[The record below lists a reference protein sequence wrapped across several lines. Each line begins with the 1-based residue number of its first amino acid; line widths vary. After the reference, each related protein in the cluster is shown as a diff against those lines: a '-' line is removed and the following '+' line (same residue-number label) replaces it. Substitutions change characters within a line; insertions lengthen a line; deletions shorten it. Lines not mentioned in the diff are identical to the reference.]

1 MTDVARLEVKGL
13 SMCSEIESLQRELKI
28 ANQKIK
34 ELQKQLN
41 YATEFDEQDIREF
54 NEEERKRSIER
65 AKANNVHS

>member
-1 MTDVARLEVKGL
+1 MTDVARLEVKVM
-13 SMCSEIESLQRELKI
+13 SMSGEIESLQRELKI

>member
-1 MTDVARLEVKGL
+1 MTDVARLEVKVM
-13 SMCSEIESLQRELKI
+13 SMCGEIENLQRELKI
-28 ANQKIK
+28 ANQKITD
-34 ELQKQLN
+34 LQKQLN

>member
-1 MTDVARLEVKGL
+1 MTDVARLEVKVM
-13 SMCSEIESLQRELKI
+13 SMCGEIENLQRELKI
-28 ANQKIK
+28 ANQKIT

-54 NEEERKRSIER
+54 NEEERKRSIEK

>member
-1 MTDVARLEVKGL
+1 MTDVARLEVKVM
-13 SMCSEIESLQRELKI
+13 SMCGEIENLQQELKI
-28 ANQKIK
+28 ANEKIT

-54 NEEERKRSIER
+54 NDEERKRSIER

>member
-1 MTDVARLEVKGL
+1 MTDVARLEVKVM

-28 ANQKIK
+28 ANEKIK

-54 NEEERKRSIER
+54 NDEERKRSIER

>member
-1 MTDVARLEVKGL
+1 M
-13 SMCSEIESLQRELKI
+13 SMCGEIENLQRELKI
-28 ANQKIK
+28 ANQKITD
-34 ELQKQLN
+34 LQKQLN

>member
-1 MTDVARLEVKGL
+1 MTDVARLEVKVM

-54 NEEERKRSIER
+54 NDEERKRSIER

>member
-1 MTDVARLEVKGL
+1 MTDVARLEVKVM
-13 SMCSEIESLQRELKI
+13 SMCGEIESLQRELKI

-54 NEEERKRSIER
+54 NDEERKRSIER

>member
-1 MTDVARLEVKGL
+1 MTDVARLEVKVM
-13 SMCSEIESLQRELKI
+13 SMSGEIESLQRELKI

-54 NEEERKRSIER
+54 NDEERKRSIER

>member
-1 MTDVARLEVKGL
+1 MTDVARLEVKVM
-13 SMCSEIESLQRELKI
+13 SMCGEIENLQQELKI
-28 ANQKIK
+28 ANEKIT

>member
-1 MTDVARLEVKGL
+1 MTDVARLEVKVM
-13 SMCSEIESLQRELKI
+13 SMCGEIENLQRELKI
-28 ANQKIK
+28 ANEKIT

-65 AKANNVHS
+65 AKVNNVHS

>member
-1 MTDVARLEVKGL
+1 MTDVARLEVKVM
-13 SMCSEIESLQRELKI
+13 SMCGEIENLQRELKI
-28 ANQKIK
+28 ANQKII

-54 NEEERKRSIER
+54 NDEERKRSIER

>member
-1 MTDVARLEVKGL
+1 MTDVARLEVKVM
-13 SMCSEIESLQRELKI
+13 SMCGEIENLQRELKI
-28 ANQKIK
+28 ANQKIT

-65 AKANNVHS
+65 AKSNNVHS

>member
-1 MTDVARLEVKGL
+1 MTDVARLEVKVM
-13 SMCSEIESLQRELKI
+13 SMCGEIENLQRELKI
-28 ANQKIK
+28 ANQKIT

-54 NEEERKRSIER
+54 NDEERKRSIER

>member
-1 MTDVARLEVKGL
+1 MTDVARLEVKVM
-13 SMCSEIESLQRELKI
+13 SMCGEIENLQRELKI
-28 ANQKIK
+28 ANEKIT
-34 ELQKQLN
+34 ELQRQLN

>member
-1 MTDVARLEVKGL
+1 MTDVARLEVKVM
-13 SMCSEIESLQRELKI
+13 SMCSEIESLQRELMI
-28 ANQKIK
+28 ANEKIK

-54 NEEERKRSIER
+54 NDEERKRSIER

>member
-1 MTDVARLEVKGL
+1 MTDVARLEVKVM
-13 SMCSEIESLQRELKI
+13 SMCGEIENLQRELKI
-28 ANQKIK
+28 ANEKIT

-54 NEEERKRSIER
+54 DEEERKRSIER

>member
-1 MTDVARLEVKGL
+1 MTDVARLEVKVM
-13 SMCSEIESLQRELKI
+13 SMCGEIENLQRELKI
-28 ANQKIK
+28 ANEKIT

>member
-1 MTDVARLEVKGL
+1 MTDVARLEVKVM
-13 SMCSEIESLQRELKI
+13 SMCGEIENLQRELKI

-54 NEEERKRSIER
+54 NDEERKRSIER

>member
-1 MTDVARLEVKGL
+1 MTDVARLEVKVM
-13 SMCSEIESLQRELKI
+13 SMCGEIENLQQELKI
-28 ANQKIK
+28 ANEKIT

-65 AKANNVHS
+65 AKVNNVHS

>member
-1 MTDVARLEVKGL
+1 MTDVARLEVKVM
-13 SMCSEIESLQRELKI
+13 SMCGEIENLQRELKI
-28 ANQKIK
+28 ANEKIK

-54 NEEERKRSIER
+54 NDEERKRSIER

>member
-1 MTDVARLEVKGL
+1 MTDVARLEVKVMRMSG
-13 SMCSEIESLQRELKI
+13 EIESLQRELKI

-54 NEEERKRSIER
+54 NDEERKRSIER

>member
-1 MTDVARLEVKGL
+1 MTDVARLEVKVM
-13 SMCSEIESLQRELKI
+13 SMCGEIESLQRELKI

>member
-1 MTDVARLEVKGL
+1 MTDVARIEVKVM
-13 SMCSEIESLQRELKI
+13 SMCGEIENLQRELKI
-28 ANQKIK
+28 ANQKIT

-54 NEEERKRSIER
+54 NDEERKRSIER

>member
-1 MTDVARLEVKGL
+1 MTDVARLEVKVM

>member
-1 MTDVARLEVKGL
+1 MTDVARLEVKVM

-54 NEEERKRSIER
+54 NDEERKRSIER
-65 AKANNVHS
+65 AKVNNVHS

>member
-1 MTDVARLEVKGL
+1 MTDVARLEVKVM
-13 SMCSEIESLQRELKI
+13 SMCGEIENLQRELKI
-28 ANQKIK
+28 ANQKIT

>member
-1 MTDVARLEVKGL
+1 MTDVARLEVKVM
-13 SMCSEIESLQRELKI
+13 SMCGEIENLQRELKI
-28 ANQKIK
+28 ANEKIT

-54 NEEERKRSIER
+54 NDEERKRSIER

>member
-1 MTDVARLEVKGL
+1 MTDVARLEVKVM

-54 NEEERKRSIER
+54 DEEERKRSIER
-65 AKANNVHS
+65 AKVNNVHN

>member
-1 MTDVARLEVKGL
+1 MTDVARLEVKVM
-13 SMCSEIESLQRELKI
+13 SMCGEIENLQRELKI
-28 ANQKIK
+28 ANEKIT

-54 NEEERKRSIER
+54 DDEERKRSIER

>member
-1 MTDVARLEVKGL
+1 MTDVARLEVKVM

-41 YATEFDEQDIREF
+41 YATEFDERDIREF